1 MKASKTVAIVIG
13 AGGGVG
19 KAISKRLFYEGARIV
34 EVNNVGPRLW

>member
-19 KAISKRLFYEGARIV
+19 KARGFFMKERE
-34 EVNNVGPRLW
+34 